1 MTVPSSSRHRPGR
14 DEITLTVVEGRRLCY
29 SRDHRTQG
37 RLAEVIVVFGEL
49 GTDFQDALWREL
61 WGRSLAMCGD
71 CLNLTRT
78 VVIARRPNLVIHD
91 RRPRSLG
98 HASGVRAG

>member
-1 MTVPSSSRHRPGR
+1 MTVRPSPRCRPGR
-14 DEITLTVVEGRRLCY
+14 DEITLTIVEGRRLCY

-71 CLNLTRT
+71 CLDLTRT
-78 VVIARRPNLVIHD
+78 VAIARRPALVIQDHRAPAP
-91 RRPRSLG
+91 RRG
-98 HASGVRAG
+98 GVR